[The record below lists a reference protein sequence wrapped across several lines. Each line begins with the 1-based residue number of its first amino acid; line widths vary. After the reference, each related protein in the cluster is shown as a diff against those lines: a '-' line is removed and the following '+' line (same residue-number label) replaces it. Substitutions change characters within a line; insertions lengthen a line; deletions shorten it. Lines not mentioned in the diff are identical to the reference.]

1 MVPKVPKVQLE
12 NLERKTVTTDEKPRL
27 CGGTFFVLVLQ
38 ALRQRVK
45 ARQHYKGERDGL
57 SDPEVL
63 IGLIKVINPE
73 YQEPREGA
81 LKGKTN
87 DFKSCKTSTGQY
99 LPFGDTPEVETFD
112 LRVKNE
118 YQDAL
123 GAMARFA
130 ALFLETGTKV
140 QKDVRLV
147 KALIDLIQQ
156 DDSIQPDDEFY
167 IDENGG
173 KIKKT
178 ALGGLQKI
186 CLPAFLLGVW
196 HYVVINRKDNSVG
209 RDTYDEWCPEKGR
222 AARTY
227 SGGMGKNIATK
238 IDVYMPQNMNSRK
251 KPTSDEEEDQ
261 VFDFGDEDKEEN
273 QTYDFGD
280 KDEGKTPPPTTQNIF
295 NPLIIQQSGANS
307 TVIPNY
313 GTINLDLSKKGDGD
327 NE

>member
-1 MVPKVPKVQLE
+1 M
-12 NLERKTVTTDEKPRL
+12 
-27 CGGTFFVLVLQ
+27 
-38 ALRQRVK
+38 
-45 ARQHYKGERDGL
+45 
-57 SDPEVL
+57 
-63 IGLIKVINPE
+63 
-73 YQEPREGA
+73 
-81 LKGKTN
+81 
-87 DFKSCKTSTGQY
+87 
-99 LPFGDTPEVETFD
+99 
-112 LRVKNE
+112 RVKNE
-118 YQDAL
+118 YHDAL

-251 KPTSDEEEDQ
+251 NLQVMKKRIRCLTSEMKIRKKIKLMIS
-261 VFDFGDEDKEEN
+261 VIKMR
-273 QTYDFGD
+273 
-280 KDEGKTPPPTTQNIF
+280 GKHHLRQHRIF
-295 NPLIIQQSGANS
+295 LIH
-307 TVIPNY
+307 
-313 GTINLDLSKKGDGD
+313 
-327 NE
+327 